1 MILITYRAET
11 ILSGVIIRPDPE
23 DPANSSKLSLMLQND
38 VKGWIPH
45 FVVNAFAARAP
56 LDWRDSL
63 ANYYASVYSKK
74 GKEGEGEGGAPAQQG
89 QSTTEQGGGEG
100 GEEDKGATDK
110 GGEEN
115 QGQNA
120 NAEGDNKV
128 TEAAGEEG
136 EGAAESATKKEED
149 NEAQA
154 DQ

>member
-1 MILITYRAET
+1 M
-11 ILSGVIIRPDPE
+11 IIRPDPE

-63 ANYYASVYSKK
+63 ANYYANVYSKK
-74 GKEGEGEGGAPAQQG
+74 DKEGEGGEGVPT
-89 QSTTEQGGGEG
+89 QSTAEEGSGEG
-100 GEEDKGATDK
+100 GEEGQGASVE
-110 GGEEN
+110 GEEET

-120 NAEGDNKV
+120 SSEGGDKG
-128 TEAAGEEG
+128 TGEEG
-136 EGAAESATKKEED
+136 EGSSENATKEEKD